1 MPASRAAPGQIQ
13 QDRARAC
20 RGAGG
25 TSSAGGARDE
35 QQTSM
40 HHMNMHRAS
49 HVLWIAPF
57 AIAVACGGP
66 SRSRDAAQPKGPR
79 VSPQLAQLEP
89 VRTVRAG
96 ALDVAYYEAGPK
108 DGNAVLLLHG
118 FPYDIHSFVDV
129 VPRLADAGL
138 RVIVPY
144 LRGFG
149 PTRFVDRSTPRSGQ
163 QAALGADV
171 IALMDALEIPRAILG
186 GYDWGARAANVVAAL
201 WPERCA
207 GLVSVNSYLIQ
218 DISAA
223 TNPIRPS
230 SKPAS
235 GTSST
240 SRPNVAVAGS
250 PRTGAASRR

>member
-1 MPASRAAPGQIQ
+1 M
-13 QDRARAC
+13 
-20 RGAGG
+20 
-25 TSSAGGARDE
+25 
-35 QQTSM
+35 
-40 HHMNMHRAS
+40 
-49 HVLWIAPF
+49 
-57 AIAVACGGP
+57 
-66 SRSRDAAQPKGPR
+66 
-79 VSPQLAQLEP
+79 
-89 VRTVRAG
+89 RTVRAG

-129 VPRLADAGL
+129 IPRLADAGL

-149 PTRFVDRSTPRSGQ
+149 PTRFVDPSTPRSGQ

-186 GYDWGARAANVVAAL
+186 GYDWGGRAANVVAAL

-207 GLVSVNSYLIQ
+207 GLVSVNGYLIQ
-218 DISAA
+218 ESAPRR
-223 TNPIRPS
+223 TPSVPS